1 MKLEVFENSEIVDIE
16 VAKKIIHVI
25 KEKPNALICIAGGDT
40 PKGVF
45 KQLIDAQ
52 KNNCCDFKEVSFISL
67 DEWVGISD
75 ETPGSC
81 KQTLYDGL
89 YTPLNLKESQI
100 HFFNGK
106 AESMIDECK
115 QMDKIVAEHDG
126 IDFVLLGI
134 GMNGHLGFNEPG
146 TNTKNSSVLQLSP
159 TTKEVSVKY
168 FNKEL
173 PLRYGITLGMSQ
185 LTQAKNIVLMATS
198 EKKREI
204 VNLTFRGEK
213 TNQVPSS
220 LMQGTHAILCV
231 DEEAGRD
238 IK

>member
-1 MKLEVFENSEIVDIE
+1 MKVEIYENSAVLDIE
-16 VAKKIIHVI
+16 VAKKIIQVI
-25 KEKPNALICIAGGDT
+25 QEKPNSLICIAGGDT

-45 KQLIDAQ
+45 KELIKAQ
-52 KNNCCDFKEVSFISL
+52 QNNVCDFKDVEFISL

-89 YTPLNLKESQI
+89 FTPLHLTESQI

-106 AESMIDECK
+106 SESMIDECK
-115 QMDKIVAEHDG
+115 KMDKVVEDHGG

-146 TNTKNSSVLQLSP
+146 TDTKNSSVLPLSP
-159 TTKEVSVKY
+159 KTKEVSVKY

-185 LTQAKNIVLMATS
+185 LTQAKNIVLMAFA

-204 VNLTFRGEK
+204 VTLTVSGEK